1 MTTLTLRDPG
11 FVLSLIPTRYLLDL
25 VPSATAAFSL
35 RQLRSGVT
43 RVVRVRRSSDN
54 AQQDFTATQ
63 IIDGT
68 LTTFCSATNGFI
80 VTWYDQSGNNRHGTT
95 GDSSQQPQCVRNGA
109 LIMEGASPTVE
120 FNGSTNRL
128 VFTTMPFSL
137 NALHIALVARKTTTS
152 TGQIFASNPDPNR
165 IYVPSAAGGKIGVGY
180 SSSGLA
186 FDFGTANITSRY
198 LWQLNAGT
206 SSANAWRNGIAST
219 PVSSSSAQENTIN
232 FSLGCYKNQNGAILN
247 SFFAGNAQEVIIYPR
262 DLILDREY
270 IASNINSYYNIY

>member
-11 FVLSLIPTRYLLDL
+11 FVLSLIPTQLLLDV

-63 IIDGT
+63 ITDGT

-80 VTWYDQSGNNRHGTT
+80 VTWYDQSGNNRDGIT

-128 VFTTMPFSL
+128 AFTTIPFSL
-137 NALHIALVARKTTTS
+137 NALHIALVARKTTTT

-165 IYVPSAAGGKIGVGY
+165 IYVPIATGGKIGVGY
-180 SSSGLA
+180 SSSALA

-219 PVSSSSAQENTIN
+219 PVSSSSAQENTTS
-232 FSLGCYKNQNGAILN
+232 FSLGSYKNQSGTIN
-247 SFFAGNAQEVIIYPR
+247 SFFTGNAQEVIIYPR
-262 DLILDREY
+262 DSILDREY